1 MRVGELTRLNI
12 SDMNFQERSCIVLGK
27 GNGEREVYFSAKSKM
42 YIEKYLETRTD
53 DNEALFVSLIKPY
66 NRLGIYN
73 IKLTKNIDIVII
85 LLYNTNNSFQKDAR
99 CLVLNNIE
107 NLKDLIIYQ
116 SQNNENISVE
126 VLYNEEDFWLTQ
138 KSMSKLFNVAE
149 NNITYHLQN
158 IFKTKELDQDSVT
171 QKIRVTASDGKKYNT
186 NFYSLDAIIAVGY
199 RVNSKEA
206 TDFRIWA
213 TKTLKEYIKKG
224 FIVNSEMLKNGPKF
238 GKDYFDELLVKIKE
252 IRASERRFYQK
263 ITDIYKECSYDYDK
277 NSETTQEF
285 YKNVQNKLHFAIT
298 GMTAPEIIYNRV
310 DSKKDNMGLTTWKN
324 APDGKILETDVTIA
338 KNYLSQEEIIELNN
352 LVSMYLDY
360 AERQVKLG
368 KIISMQ
374 EWKEKL
380 EVFLKINEYNIL
392 KDNGKIK
399 REIADKLALDE
410 YKKYRIIQ
418 DKNYI
423 SDFDELVT
431 ETKNLNSN

>member
-1 MRVGELTRLNI
+1 M
-12 SDMNFQERSCIVLGK
+12 
-27 GNGEREVYFSAKSKM
+27 
-42 YIEKYLETRTD
+42 
-53 DNEALFVSLIKPY
+53 
-66 NRLGIYN
+66 
-73 IKLTKNIDIVII
+73 
-85 LLYNTNNSFQKDAR
+85 
-99 CLVLNNIE
+99 NNIE

-158 IFKTKELDQDSVT
+158 IFKTGELEENRIT
-171 QKIRVTASDGKKYNT
+171 QKIRVVQNEGTRKVSREVT
-186 NFYSLDAIIAVGY
+186 FYSLDAIIAVGY

-206 TDFRIWA
+206 TNFRIWA

-224 FIVNSEMLKNGPKF
+224 FVVNSEFLKNGPKF
-238 GKDYFDELLVKIKE
+238 GQDYFDELLVKIKE

-263 ITDIYKECSYDYDK
+263 ITDIYKECSFDYDK
-277 NSETTQEF
+277 NSETT
-285 YKNVQNKLHFAIT
+285 K
-298 GMTAPEIIYNRV
+298 
-310 DSKKDNMGLTTWKN
+310 
-324 APDGKILETDVTIA
+324 
-338 KNYLSQEEIIELNN
+338 EL
-352 LVSMYLDY
+352 
-360 AERQVKLG
+360 KLG

-380 EVFLKINEYNIL
+380 EIFLKINEYNIL

-423 SDFDELVT
+423 SDFDELVI
-431 ETKNLNSN
+431 ETKNLNNI

>member
-1 MRVGELTRLNI
+1 M
-12 SDMNFQERSCIVLGK
+12 
-27 GNGEREVYFSAKSKM
+27 
-42 YIEKYLETRTD
+42 KYE
-53 DNEALFVSLIKPY
+53 
-66 NRLGIYN
+66 
-73 IKLTKNIDIVII
+73 VII
-85 LLYNTNNSFQKDAR
+85 LNS
-99 CLVLNNIE
+99 IE

-158 IFKTKELDQDSVT
+158 IFKAGELEENRT
-171 QKIRVTASDGKKYNT
+171 AQKIRVVQNEGARKVSREVI
-186 NFYSLDAIIAVGY
+186 FYSLDAIIAVGY

-213 TKTLKEYIKKG
+213 TKNLKEYIKKG
-224 FIVNSEMLKNGPKF
+224 FVVNSEMLKNGPKF
-238 GKDYFDELLVKIKE
+238 GKDYFDELLAKIKE

-263 ITDIYKECSYDYDK
+263 ITDIYKECSFDYDK

-310 DSKKDNMGLTTWKN
+310 DSQKENMGLTTWKN

-338 KNYLSQEEIIELNN
+338 KNYLSQEEITELNN

-410 YKKYRIIQ
+410 YKKYRVIQ

-423 SDFDELVT
+423 SDFDKLIT
-431 ETKNLNSN
+431 ETKKFNKI

>member
-1 MRVGELTRLNI
+1 M
-12 SDMNFQERSCIVLGK
+12 
-27 GNGEREVYFSAKSKM
+27 
-42 YIEKYLETRTD
+42 
-53 DNEALFVSLIKPY
+53 
-66 NRLGIYN
+66 
-73 IKLTKNIDIVII
+73 
-85 LLYNTNNSFQKDAR
+85 
-99 CLVLNNIE
+99 NNIE

-158 IFKTKELDQDSVT
+158 IFKTGELEENRTT
-171 QKIRVTASDGKKYNT
+171 QKIRVVQNEGTRKVSREVT
-186 NFYSLDAIIAVGY
+186 FYSLDAIIAVGY

-224 FIVNSEMLKNGPKF
+224 FVVNSEMLKNGPKF

-263 ITDIYKECSYDYDK
+263 ITDIYKECSFDYDK
-277 NSETTQEF
+277 NSETTQKF

-298 GMTAPEIIYNRV
+298 RMTAP
-310 DSKKDNMGLTTWKN
+310 D
-324 APDGKILETDVTIA
+324 
-338 KNYLSQEEIIELNN
+338 
-352 LVSMYLDY
+352 MYLDY

-392 KDNGKIK
+392 KNNGKIK

-410 YKKYRIIQ
+410 YKKYRVIQ

-431 ETKNLNSN
+431 ETKKLNNI

>member
-1 MRVGELTRLNI
+1 M
-12 SDMNFQERSCIVLGK
+12 
-27 GNGEREVYFSAKSKM
+27 
-42 YIEKYLETRTD
+42 
-53 DNEALFVSLIKPY
+53 
-66 NRLGIYN
+66 
-73 IKLTKNIDIVII
+73 
-85 LLYNTNNSFQKDAR
+85 
-99 CLVLNNIE
+99 NNIE

-116 SQNNENISVE
+116 SQNNKNISVE

-138 KSMSKLFNVAE
+138 KSMAKLFNVAE

-158 IFKTKELDQDSVT
+158 IFRTEELEQDSVT

-224 FIVNSEMLKNGPKF
+224 FVVNSEFLKNGPKF

-277 NSETTQEF
+277 NSETTKEF
-285 YKNVQNKLHFAIT
+285 YKNVQNKLHYAIT
-298 GMTAPEIIYNRV
+298 GMTAPEIIYNRA
-310 DSKKDNMGLTTWKN
+310 DSKKENMGLTTWKN
-324 APDGKILETDVTIA
+324 APDGKILETDVTVA
-338 KNYLSQEEIIELNN
+338 KNYLSQEEITELNN

-374 EWKEKL
+374 EWKDKL

-410 YKKYRIIQ
+410 YKKYRVIQ
-418 DKNYI
+418 DKEYI
-423 SDFDELVT
+423 SDFDELLK
-431 ETKNLNSN
+431 ETKQLQGKQES

>member
-1 MRVGELTRLNI
+1 MSNL
-12 SDMNFQERSCIVLGK
+12 
-27 GNGEREVYFSAKSKM
+27 
-42 YIEKYLETRTD
+42 
-53 DNEALFVSLIKPY
+53 
-66 NRLGIYN
+66 
-73 IKLTKNIDIVII
+73 
-85 LLYNTNNSFQKDAR
+85 
-99 CLVLNNIE
+99 E

-158 IFKTKELDQDSVT
+158 IFKTNELDADSVT

-206 TDFRIWA
+206 TNFRIWA

-224 FIVNSEMLKNGPKF
+224 FVLNSELLKNGPKF

-263 ITDIYKECSYDYDK
+263 ITDIYKECSFDYDK
-277 NSETTQEF
+277 NSETTIEF

-310 DSKKDNMGLTTWKN
+310 DSKKENMGLTTWKN
-324 APDGKILETDVTIA
+324 APDGK
-338 KNYLSQEEIIELNN
+338 
-352 LVSMYLDY
+352 MY
-360 AERQVKLG
+360 ER
-368 KIISMQ
+368 
-374 EWKEKL
+374 
-380 EVFLKINEYNIL
+380 
-392 KDNGKIK
+392 
-399 REIADKLALDE
+399 
-410 YKKYRIIQ
+410 KK
-418 DKNYI
+418 KC
-423 SDFDELVT
+423 
-431 ETKNLNSN
+431 SN

>member
-1 MRVGELTRLNI
+1 M
-12 SDMNFQERSCIVLGK
+12 
-27 GNGEREVYFSAKSKM
+27 
-42 YIEKYLETRTD
+42 
-53 DNEALFVSLIKPY
+53 
-66 NRLGIYN
+66 
-73 IKLTKNIDIVII
+73 
-85 LLYNTNNSFQKDAR
+85 
-99 CLVLNNIE
+99 NNIE

-116 SQNNENISVE
+116 SQNNKNISVE

-138 KSMSKLFNVAE
+138 KSMAKLFNVAE

-158 IFKTKELDQDSVT
+158 IFRTEELEQDSVT

-224 FIVNSEMLKNGPKF
+224 FVVNSEFLKNGPKF

-277 NSETTQEF
+277 NSKTTQEF
-285 YKNVQNKLHFAIT
+285 YKNVQNKLHYAIT

-310 DSKKDNMGLTTWKN
+310 SSEKENMGLATWKN
-324 APDGKILETDVTIA
+324 APDGKILETDVTVA
-338 KNYLSQEEIIELNN
+338 KNYLSQEEITELNN

-374 EWKEKL
+374 EWKDKL

-410 YKKYRIIQ
+410 YKKYRVIQ
-418 DKNYI
+418 DKEYI
-423 SDFDELVT
+423 SDFDELLK
-431 ETKNLNSN
+431 ETKKLEGGQES

>member
-1 MRVGELTRLNI
+1 MT
-12 SDMNFQERSCIVLGK
+12 
-27 GNGEREVYFSAKSKM
+27 
-42 YIEKYLETRTD
+42 
-53 DNEALFVSLIKPY
+53 
-66 NRLGIYN
+66 
-73 IKLTKNIDIVII
+73 
-85 LLYNTNNSFQKDAR
+85 
-99 CLVLNNIE
+99 NIE
-107 NLKDLIIYQ
+107 NLKDLIIYK
-116 SQNNENISVE
+116 SQNNESISIE
-126 VLYNEEDFWLTQ
+126 VLYNDEDFWLTQ

-158 IFKTKELDQDSVT
+158 IFRKRELNKDSVT
-171 QKIRVTASDGKKYNT
+171 QKIRATASDGKKYDI

-213 TKTLKEYIKKG
+213 TNTLKEYIKKG
-224 FIVNSEMLKNGPKF
+224 FVINSESLKNGQKF
-238 GKDYFDELLVKIKE
+238 GKDYFEELLVKIKE

-263 ITDIYKECSYDYDK
+263 ITDIYKECSFDYNK
-277 NSETTQEF
+277 NSNITIEF

-310 DSKKDNMGLTTWKN
+310 DSNKENMGLTTWKN
-324 APDGKILETDVTIA
+324 APDGKILETDVKIA
-338 KNYLSQEEIIELNN
+338 KNYLSKDEIFELNN

-368 KIISMQ
+368 KIISME

-399 REIADKLALDE
+399 KEIADKLALDE

-418 DKNYI
+418 DKKYV
-423 SDFDELVT
+423 SDFDELLI
-431 ETKNLNSN
+431 ESKKIKLSDK

>member
-1 MRVGELTRLNI
+1 M
-12 SDMNFQERSCIVLGK
+12 
-27 GNGEREVYFSAKSKM
+27 
-42 YIEKYLETRTD
+42 
-53 DNEALFVSLIKPY
+53 
-66 NRLGIYN
+66 
-73 IKLTKNIDIVII
+73 
-85 LLYNTNNSFQKDAR
+85 
-99 CLVLNNIE
+99 NNIE

-138 KSMSKLFNVAE
+138 KSMSELFGVEVNTI
-149 NNITYHLQN
+149 NYHLKE
-158 IFKTKELDQDSVT
+158 IFKIKELQEEAVIR
-171 QKIRVTASDGKKYNT
+171 KIRITANDGKNYNT

-224 FIVNSEMLKNGPKF
+224 FVVNSEFLKNGPKF

-263 ITDIYKECSYDYDK
+263 ITDIYKECSFDYDK
-277 NSETTQEF
+277 NSEITQEF
-285 YKNVQNKLHFAIT
+285 YRNVQNKLHFAIT
-298 GMTAPEIIYNRV
+298 GMTAPEIIYNRA
-310 DSKKDNMGLTTWKN
+310 DSKKENMGLTTWKN
-324 APDGKILETDVTIA
+324 APNGKILETDVIIA
-338 KNYLSQEEIIELNN
+338 KNYLSQEEITELNN

-368 KIISMQ
+368 KIISMK
-374 EWKEKL
+374 EWKDKL

-392 KDNGKIK
+392 TDNGKIK

-410 YKKYRIIQ
+410 YKKFRVIQ
-418 DKNYI
+418 DKKYI
-423 SDFDELVT
+423 SDFDELVK
-431 ETKNLNSN
+431 ETKNLNNN

>member
-1 MRVGELTRLNI
+1 M
-12 SDMNFQERSCIVLGK
+12 S
-27 GNGEREVYFSAKSKM
+27 
-42 YIEKYLETRTD
+42 
-53 DNEALFVSLIKPY
+53 
-66 NRLGIYN
+66 
-73 IKLTKNIDIVII
+73 
-85 LLYNTNNSFQKDAR
+85 
-99 CLVLNNIE
+99 NIE

-116 SQNNENISVE
+116 SQNNKNISVE

-138 KSMSKLFNVAE
+138 KSMSKLFNVE
-149 NNITYHLQN
+149 VHTINYHLKE
-158 IFKTKELDQDSVT
+158 IFKSEELKEETVIR
-171 QKIRVTASDGKKYNT
+171 KIRITANDGKKYNT
-186 NFYSLDAIIAVGY
+186 NFYSLDAIISVGY

-224 FIVNSEMLKNGPKF
+224 FVVNSELLKNGPKF
-238 GKDYFDELLVKIKE
+238 GKDYFDELLIKIKE

-263 ITDIYKECSYDYDK
+263 ITDIYKECSFDYDK
-277 NSETTQEF
+277 NSETTKEF

-310 DSKKDNMGLTTWKN
+310 DSKKENMGLTTWKN

-338 KNYLSQEEIIELNN
+338 KNYLSQEEITELNN

-360 AERQVKLG
+360 AERQVKLR

-392 KDNGKIK
+392 EDNGKIK

-410 YKKYRIIQ
+410 YKKYRVIQ
-418 DKNYI
+418 DQKYI
-423 SDFDELVT
+423 SDFDELIT
-431 ETKNLNSN
+431 EARTLKNN

>member
-1 MRVGELTRLNI
+1 M
-12 SDMNFQERSCIVLGK
+12 
-27 GNGEREVYFSAKSKM
+27 
-42 YIEKYLETRTD
+42 
-53 DNEALFVSLIKPY
+53 
-66 NRLGIYN
+66 
-73 IKLTKNIDIVII
+73 
-85 LLYNTNNSFQKDAR
+85 
-99 CLVLNNIE
+99 NNIE

-158 IFKTKELDQDSVT
+158 IFKTEELEQEAVT

-224 FIVNSEMLKNGPKF
+224 FVVNSEMLKNGPKF

-263 ITDIYKECSYDYDK
+263 ITDIYKECSFDYDK
-277 NSETTQEF
+277 TSETTQEF

-310 DSKKDNMGLTTWKN
+310 DSKKENMGLTNWKN

-338 KNYLSQEEIIELNN
+338 KNYLSQEEITELNN

-368 KIISMQ
+368 KIISMK

-410 YKKYRIIQ
+410 YKKYRVIQ

-423 SDFDELVT
+423 SDFDELVI
-431 ETKNLNSN
+431 ETKNLKNT

>member
-1 MRVGELTRLNI
+1 M
-12 SDMNFQERSCIVLGK
+12 
-27 GNGEREVYFSAKSKM
+27 
-42 YIEKYLETRTD
+42 
-53 DNEALFVSLIKPY
+53 
-66 NRLGIYN
+66 
-73 IKLTKNIDIVII
+73 
-85 LLYNTNNSFQKDAR
+85 
-99 CLVLNNIE
+99 NNIE

-158 IFKTKELDQDSVT
+158 IFKTEELEQETVT

-224 FIVNSEMLKNGPKF
+224 FVVNSEMLKNGPKF

-263 ITDIYKECSYDYDK
+263 ITDIYKECSFDYDK
-277 NSETTQEF
+277 TSETTQEF

-310 DSKKDNMGLTTWKN
+310 DSKKENMGLTSWKN

-338 KNYLSQEEIIELNN
+338 KNYLSEEEITELNN

-368 KIISMQ
+368 KIISMK

-410 YKKYRIIQ
+410 YKKYRVIQ
-418 DKNYI
+418 DQNYI
-423 SDFDELVT
+423 SDFDELVI
-431 ETKNLNSN
+431 ETKNLKNT